1 MQADNN
7 KRKLPTSA
15 EIVDLPPPASTST
28 STSSEISFKPEDD
41 IYRYDKIKQRRTAAS
56 FSS

>member
-28 STSSEISFKPEDD
+28 SSEISFKPEDV
-41 IYRYDKIKQRRTAAS
+41 RKTSPKQKM
-56 FSS
+56 